1 MRGFFREQ
9 QTDGC
14 LAIIPNVLGR
24 AIWLAVAVMAFGST
38 VTTAGTVN
46 DLYEA
51 RVHVTGEE
59 EPNRSR
65 GFAEGLQDV
74 LVKLTGDPALI
85 GDPAVAALAANAGSL
100 VSAFRYR
107 DLMAGIP
114 VHDEQGTRQRPFIL
128 TIDFDPQK
136 IDAALKSLGRSAWTA
151 ERPRLILFVAVDNGT
166 APYLLTSDGTRGRD
180 QREALVDSAWLYG
193 VPIGLPMQTSLNELG
208 LFVQAVPR
216 ASLTRLQTVAEN
228 NGGDLALAGT
238 LTWTPKDLGWT
249 AGWRFARAGQ
259 TYEWSVKGVSFDAAF
274 RNALLGA
281 AQILS
286 GHGAP

>member
-1 MRGFFREQ
+1 MRQFALIAARSAY
-9 QTDGC
+9 
-14 LAIIPNVLGR
+14 LA
-24 AIWLAVAVMAFGST
+24 AFLFAAGAAAAAET
-38 VTTAGTVN
+38 VG
-46 DLYEA
+46 DLYQA

-65 GFAEGLQDV
+65 GFAAGLQDV
-74 LVKLTGDPALI
+74 LVKLTGDPTLI
-85 GDPAVAALAANAGSL
+85 GDPAVAALGANAGSL
-100 VSAFRYR
+100 VGAFRYR

-114 VHDEQGTRQRPFIL
+114 VYDEQGTRQRPFIL

-166 APYLLTSDGTRGRD
+166 APYLLTSDGARGRD
-180 QREALVDSAWLYG
+180 QREALDESAWLYG
-193 VPIGLPMQTSLNELG
+193 VPIGLPKQTSLNELG
-208 LFVQAVPR
+208 LFVQTAPN
-216 ASLTRLQTVAEN
+216 ASLTRLQAVAKN
-228 NGGDLALAGT
+228 FGGDFALAGT

-249 AGWRFARAGQ
+249 AGWRFAYAGE
-259 TYEWSVKGVSFDAAF
+259 TYQWSVKGVSFDAAF